1 VILRVRA
8 AWAPLPRWARW
19 VLAGYL
25 IGFADGTGAHIRDL
39 ARGGIHVYAAWG
51 PVPVQVFLVGL
62 VVLDPL
68 VFVLVALACP
78 AGVWLACAVLVLDN
92 VANWIGNW
100 PGLRSDPLL
109 LVKQPGLLPITAFTV
124 FVLVTAPWLLA
135 AMRDRR

>member
-1 VILRVRA
+1 MILRVRA
-8 AWAPLPRWARW
+8 AWARLPRWSRW

-68 VFVLVALACP
+68 VFVLVALAQP
-78 AGVWLACAVLVLDN
+78 AGVLQSHGEGGRFGAGD
-92 VANWIGNW
+92 
-100 PGLRSDPLL
+100 
-109 LVKQPGLLPITAFTV
+109 
-124 FVLVTAPWLLA
+124 
-135 AMRDRR
+135 DRGRREAGH